1 MTIIKESAPHIRR
14 KASVTR
20 MMVDVLIAL
29 APTLI
34 FSFVVFPIHTLVFYL
49 ISVITMVGAE
59 FVYVGLKNMM
69 PADGQKHSFK
79 ERFAYAYKG
88 KFNQNNILTAAIS
101 AIIYTLIMPAGA
113 PIYAVIIGAL
123 AGIILGKL
131 VFGGLGSNIFNPAA
145 VGMIFAKLCF
155 GGQYL
160 PVGYFDPTKEVP
172 FGYIKPT
179 TWYYTANT
187 ITNSVGEIVAGPTPL
202 GDVNSGLYSNMGNY
216 SLFDMVLGKIPGT
229 LGEVYVIT
237 IIIGA
242 IYLLIRRSAD
252 IRVMLPYLGT
262 FGLLSLIAGLSIY
275 SVDGATSPI
284 RFTLYYCL
292 SGGVLFGGVFM
303 LTDPVTSPIN
313 SPSRIIYAMV
323 AAAATIFIRL
333 FAALP
338 EGVGFSILIANM
350 IAVVLDHYEWS
361 SSRYTWKKFLTMGL
375 LFVVPALIIFFAI
388 KFGGVYHV

>member
-1 MTIIKESAPHIRR
+1 MVIAKENAPHLRR

-34 FSFVVFPIHTLVFYL
+34 FSFVVYWLNTLVFYL
-49 ISVITMVGAE
+49 ISVTVMIGAE
-59 FVYVGLKNMM
+59 FVYVGLRNMM

-79 ERFAYAYKG
+79 ERFIYAYKG
-88 KFNQNNILTAAIS
+88 KFNQNNVLTAAIS
-101 AIIYTLIMPAGA
+101 AIIFTLIMPAGA

-123 AGIILGKL
+123 AGIVLGKL

-145 VGMIFAKLCF
+145 VGMVFAKICF

-160 PVGYFDPTKEVP
+160 EAGLKEVP
-172 FGYIKPT
+172 LGYLPT
-179 TWYYTANT
+179 YTKF
-187 ITNSVGEIVAGPTPL
+187 ITVPDAVAGATPL
-202 GDVNSGLYSNMGNY
+202 GGTNGAIYNAVNNMSHYGLKA
-216 SLFDMVLGKIPGT
+216 LVLGQVPGT
-229 LGEVYVIT
+229 LGEIYVIT
-237 IIIGA
+237 ILIGA

-252 IRVMLPYLGT
+252 IRVMLPYLGL
-262 FGLLSLIAGLSIY
+262 FALLSLVAGLSIFA
-275 SVDGATSPI
+275 VDGTTNPI
-284 RFTLYYCL
+284 RFTLYYVL
-292 SGGVLFGGVFM
+292 TGGVLFGGVFM

-323 AAAATIFIRL
+323 AAVSTIFIRL

-361 SSRYTWKKFLTMGL
+361 NPRYTWKKFLAMG
-375 LFVVPALIIFFAI
+375 
-388 KFGGVYHV
+388 

>member
-1 MTIIKESAPHIRR
+1 MAIFKQNAPHLRR

-34 FSFVVFPIHTLVFYL
+34 FSFVVYQLRALWVYL
-49 ISVITMVGAE
+49 ISVSIMIGAE
-59 FVYVGLKNMM
+59 FVYVGLRNMM

-101 AIIYTLIMPAGA
+101 AVIYMLIMPAGA
-113 PIYAVIIGAL
+113 PLYAVVIGAL
-123 AGIILGKL
+123 AGIVLGKL

-145 VGMIFAKLCF
+145 VGMLFAKICF
-155 GGQYL
+155 GGQYAAS
-160 PVGYFDPTKEVP
+160 VE
-172 FGYIKPT
+172 
-179 TWYYTANT
+179 TWYYP
-187 ITNSVGEIVAGPTPL
+187 VA
-202 GDVNSGLYSNMGNY
+202 DVNVAPTVLTNKIETGLNGLISNMGN
-216 SLFDMVLGKIPGT
+216 SNLLDMFLGRMYGT
-229 LGEVYVIT
+229 LGEAFSIT

-252 IRVMLPYLGT
+252 FRVMLPYLGS
-262 FGLLSLIAGLSIY
+262 FAFFSLIAGLGFLA
-275 SVDGATSPI
+275 VDGTTNPFQ
-284 RFTLYYCL
+284 FTLFSLL

-313 SPSRIIYAMV
+313 SPSRIIYALV
-323 AAAATIFIRL
+323 AAVSTIFIRL

-350 IAVVLDHYEWS
+350 VACVLDHYEWS
-361 SSRYTWKKFLTMGL
+361 SSRYTWKKFLAMGL
-375 LFVVPALIIFFAI
+375 LVVIPAITIFLVI
-388 KFGGVYHV
+388 RFGGENIYHA

>member
-1 MTIIKESAPHIRR
+1 MVIAKESAPHLRR

-34 FSFVVFPIHTLVFYL
+34 FSFIVYPIKTLVFYL
-49 ISVITMVGAE
+49 ISVAIMVGSE
-59 FVYVGLKNMM
+59 FVYVGLRNMM

-79 ERFAYAYKG
+79 ERFVYAYKG

-101 AIIYTLIMPAGA
+101 AIIFTLIMPAGA

-123 AGIILGKL
+123 AGIIFGKL

-145 VGMIFAKLCF
+145 VGMLFAKICF
-155 GGQYL
+155 GSQYAKN
-160 PVGYFDPTKEVP
+160 VPTWFYTVADVEVA
-172 FGYIKPT
+172 PT
-179 TWYYTANT
+179 AL
-187 ITNSVGEIVAGPTPL
+187 TNSGIEGLNGLIANMNDANLLDMFL
-202 GDVNSGLYSNMGNY
+202 GRMY
-216 SLFDMVLGKIPGT
+216 GT
-229 LGEVYVIT
+229 LGEVYAIT

-252 IRVMLPYLGT
+252 FRVMLPYLGS
-262 FGLLSLIAGLSIY
+262 FAFFSLIAGLGFLA
-275 SVDGATSPI
+275 VDGSTNPLKFMLFS
-284 RFTLYYCL
+284 LL

-313 SPSRIIYAMV
+313 APSRIIYALV
-323 AAAATIFIRL
+323 ASVFTILIRL

-350 IAVVLDHYEWS
+350 IACVLDHYEWS
-361 SSRYTWKKFLTMGL
+361 SSRYTWKKFLAMGL
-375 LFVVPALIIFFAI
+375 LVVIPALTIFLVI
-388 KFGGVYHV
+388 KFGGVYSV